1 MYFILSGNRL
11 SYCQPIKSA
20 SVLET
25 LLEPPRISSGSLVS
39 YLTQSSSGSGSSGTN
54 TPRSRASLN
63 SNGSPGVSDC
73 LRGSILSVG
82 IKARIL
88 CVCLWCLLCP
98 CFFLSFL
105 FPFVCHHP
113 RVFGQTAWPTA
124 ASNGGNVDDVL
135 SNLCRNMILLNQ
147 EQQQH
152 STNVCY
158 ASEPY
163 VPANRSLFASGG
175 SSSTSNARA
184 DVWAVSSAVTARA
197 QHKQP
202 VARNSAPTGVG
213 CVNVSVA
220 GGGSDPGPVRNSSY
234 SNATAK
240 PHRVSSVEA
249 SAVGFDSL
257 TEAVNVN
264 WSLFEGAAAIS
275 SRSDPTHTTMGAHEL
290 PGSESVGHSK
300 SAPNLQTT

>member
-1 MYFILSGNRL
+1 MFAWLCPECGD
-11 SYCQPIKSA
+11 QGKDP
-20 SVLET
+20 V
-25 LLEPPRISSGSLVS
+25 
-39 YLTQSSSGSGSSGTN
+39 
-54 TPRSRASLN
+54 
-63 SNGSPGVSDC
+63 
-73 LRGSILSVG
+73 
-82 IKARIL
+82 
-88 CVCLWCLLCP
+88 CVCVVSVVVSV
-98 CFFLSFL
+98 FFLSFL

-113 RVFGQTAWPTA
+113 RVVGQTAWPTA

-163 VPANRSLFASGG
+163 APANRSLFASGG
-175 SSSTSNARA
+175 SSSSNSSTSNARA

-234 SNATAK
+234 SNATAQ

-257 TEAVNVN
+257 AEAVNVN
-264 WSLFEGAAAIS
+264 WSLFDGTAATS

-300 SAPNLQTT
+300 SAPNLQST